1 MSPKSTAHM
10 DWSYSTRKTK
20 KILKFDANQTQITDY
35 FTIAKEINDIVKGNP
50 SLSNLIKENCQ
61 HNNAIEFSTSLLQQ
75 LFKNAQ
81 TNAEHLPRQRRHTEV
96 IKKFSMSML
105 FMAGPAAYDLLH
117 QNMPEALPSLS
128 TIRKEMKKSYSNL
141 IEGEFRFD
149 KLLAHLDAHKCP
161 RLISI
166 SEDATRIIRHIDYD
180 ENSNKLVG
188 FVLPMDSRFLP
199 ITDSFLATSFE
210 KIEQFFTNESR
221 ATFAYVYMAQPM
233 SPSVPPFC
241 LNIIGTNNH
250 FNAKSVLSRWQ
261 HMITECTARNIQV
274 ISFSGDGDTR
284 ILKSMRI
291 STKLY
296 SYTSESIPNMFRNPF
311 SDHLMSIPL
320 HWKQSKWF
328 AINEISNISPVQDTV
343 HLGVKLKAR
352 LMSHSQVLLLGKF
365 SAQSA
370 HLSLL
375 ESTFRKEQ
383 HNLRLKDLDHQDKQ
397 NFEAV
402 SRLTSINVISLLDE
416 FPDTLG
422 TKYYLLVI
430 KNIVNSFLK
439 KDLPPLQRIQDAW
452 FALFFVRYWRQWILN
467 NKQYTLE
474 NNFITT
480 NAYIC
485 IELNAH
491 ALITFLLALQNSK
504 LGSDAYKCYLP
515 WLLGSQPCER
525 AFRAARSMSSIFST
539 VINFS
544 IQGLLQRLHKLQSFI
559 ELQSESESTKIIY
572 PQKKV
577 HSNKDGIST
586 NDDTIYSVDNISTEQ
601 IDEAVKAGFIR
612 AQTAMDEL
620 GMKELLEK
628 NKQWEFA
635 FGDVGELTQDAYEDD
650 ELPETANDQSC
661 SSTTVEESEESSLV
675 EVLETLVEKEMVNQ
689 EVKEKLT
696 KKLNLTAICKGSSNK
711 TSIPIYKKA
720 NESQNF
726 TRDHKF
732 IEIIHNDESIFV
744 RKTTLVWLFQ
754 EGERVSSDRLFRVRS
769 TQPYN
774 KTLQTI
780 MKHNRDFKMPKTD
793 EQVSLG
799 DLCVFKCVVKNTTI
813 DNCNQ
818 WKIGRITQFANYK
831 ERLKKDRQYKNSSAM
846 VNSAVG
852 AMCSWYYCSKENHR
866 LFVYRPNDNFSHISL
881 SDSYVCTLF
890 PSCFEEITGT
900 TITGTE
906 IGKLP
911 AGSVLHTAR
920 ELLISEAALDFISIK
935 IVEIQKNEETITI
948 STDDCTST
956 SKGKGKPDI
965 WVICNGYRLYNKNK
979 QQILNGKELTD
990 IHINGA
996 CALLREQNPEIGGM
1010 ESTLYQQYDRALMQP
1025 TNAIQILHIN
1035 SNHWAVMSTLGCE
1048 QNIIEYYDSLYNNI
1062 SLSTKSTITKL
1073 LQPKES
1079 FTVRIK
1085 NVAKQ
1090 LGGTEC
1096 GLYAIAYCVSL
1107 ANGQDPSGIVYD
1119 QREMRQHLISCFENK
1134 RLTLFPIAKKR
1145 RLATTHTSIVTI
1157 TVCPI
1162 CKGADTGSLMVFCE
1176 TCEKWFH
1183 KECVPPFDESDDEFN
1198 WMCPGCLNNDNRAS

>member
-1 MSPKSTAHM
+1 M
-10 DWSYSTRKTK
+10 DWSHRTRKTK
-20 KILKFDANQTQITDY
+20 KVLKFDANQSQITDY

-50 SLSNLIKENCQ
+50 SLSNLIKENGQ
-61 HNNAIEFSTSLLQQ
+61 HNNAKEFSTSLLQQ

-81 TNAEHLPRQRRHTEV
+81 TNAEHIPKQRRHTEV

-128 TIRKEMKKSYSNL
+128 TIRKEMRKSYSNL

-188 FVLPMDSRFLP
+188 FVLPVDSKFLP
-199 ITDSFLATSFE
+199 ITDSFLATSFD
-210 KIEQFFTNESR
+210 KIEEFFANENR
-221 ATFAYVYMAQPM
+221 ATFAYAYMAQPM

-241 LNIIGTNNH
+241 LNIIGTNNQ
-250 FNAKSVLSRWQ
+250 FNATSVLSRWQ

-296 SYTSESIPNMFRNPF
+296 SYTSESIPTMFRNPF
-311 SDHLMSIPL
+311 SDHLMNSKSIPL

-328 AINEISNISPVQDTV
+328 AINAISNISPVQDTV

-352 LMSHSQVLLLGKF
+352 LMSHSQVLPLGKF

-402 SRLTSINVISLLDE
+402 SHLTSANVISLLDE

-439 KDLPPLQRIQDAW
+439 KDLSPLQRIQDAW
-452 FALFFVRYWRQWILN
+452 FALIFVRYWRQWILN
-467 NKQYTLE
+467 NQQYTLE

-491 ALITFLLALQNSK
+491 ALIIFLLALQNSE
-504 LGSDAYKCYLP
+504 LECAAHKCYLP

-544 IQGLLQRLHKLQSFI
+544 MQGLLQRLHKLQSFI
-559 ELQSESESTKIIY
+559 ELQSECESTKIIY
-572 PQKKV
+572 PQKNL

-586 NDDTIYSVDNISTEQ
+586 NDDTIYPVDSISIEQ
-601 IDEAVKAGFIR
+601 IEEAVKAGFKR
-612 AQTAMDEL
+612 AQTAMEEL

-650 ELPETANDQSC
+650 ELPETVSDQKC
-661 SSTTVEESEESSLV
+661 LSTTAEESNEVSCLA
-675 EVLETLVEKEMVNQ
+675 EVLETLEEKEMLNP

-696 KKLNLTAICKGSSNK
+696 AICKSSSNK
-711 TSIPIYKKA
+711 TTIPMYKKA
-720 NESQNF
+720 DESQEKLNF

-732 IEIIHNDESIFV
+732 IEIIHNDESIFI
-744 RKTTLVWLFQ
+744 RKSTLVWLFQ

-780 MKHNRDFKMPKTD
+780 TKHSRDFKLPKTD

-799 DLCVFKCVVKNTTI
+799 DLCVFKNTTI
-813 DNCNQ
+813 NHSNQ

-846 VNSAVG
+846 VHSSVG
-852 AMCSWYYCSKENHR
+852 AMCSWYYCSKENHH
-866 LFVYRPNDNFSHISL
+866 LFVYTPNDNFSYISL

-890 PSCFEEITGT
+890 PSCFEEIKGT
-900 TITGTE
+900 DIKGTE

-911 AGSVLHTAR
+911 VGSALHTAR
-920 ELLISEAALDFISIK
+920 ELLISEAALDFIFIK
-935 IVEIQKNEETITI
+935 VTEIQKNEETITI
-948 STDDCTST
+948 STDECTSSST

-979 QQILNGKELTD
+979 QQLLNGKELTD
-990 IHINGA
+990 MHINGA
-996 CALLREQNPEIGGM
+996 CTLLREQYPEIGGN
-1010 ESTLYQQYDRALMQP
+1010 ESTLYQQYDRALRQP
-1025 TNAIQILHIN
+1025 TNAIQILHIHP
-1035 SNHWAVMSTLGCE
+1035 NHWAVMSTLGCE
-1048 QNIIEYYDSLYNNI
+1048 ENIIEYYDSLFNNVA
-1062 SLSTKSTITKL
+1062 LSTKTTITKL

-1090 LGGTEC
+1090 IGGTEC

-1107 ANGQDPSGIVYD
+1107 ANGQDPSTFVYD
-1119 QREMRQHLISCFENK
+1119 QREMRGHLISCFENK
-1134 RLTLFPIAKKR
+1134 KLTLFPIAKKR
-1145 RLATTHTSIVTI
+1145 RLTTTYTSIVII

-1162 CKGADTGSLMVFCE
+1162 CKETDTGSLMVFCE
-1176 TCEKWFH
+1176 TCENWFH
-1183 KECVPPFDESDDEFN
+1183 KECVPPFDENDNEFN
-1198 WMCPGCLNNDNRAS
+1198 WMCPGCLNNDNRASQNV

>member
-1 MSPKSTAHM
+1 
-10 DWSYSTRKTK
+10 
-20 KILKFDANQTQITDY
+20 
-35 FTIAKEINDIVKGNP
+35 
-50 SLSNLIKENCQ
+50 
-61 HNNAIEFSTSLLQQ
+61 
-75 LFKNAQ
+75 
-81 TNAEHLPRQRRHTEV
+81 
-96 IKKFSMSML
+96 
-105 FMAGPAAYDLLH
+105 
-117 QNMPEALPSLS
+117 
-128 TIRKEMKKSYSNL
+128 
-141 IEGEFRFD
+141 
-149 KLLAHLDAHKCP
+149 
-161 RLISI
+161 
-166 SEDATRIIRHIDYD
+166 
-180 ENSNKLVG
+180 
-188 FVLPMDSRFLP
+188 
-199 ITDSFLATSFE
+199 
-210 KIEQFFTNESR
+210 
-221 ATFAYVYMAQPM
+221 
-233 SPSVPPFC
+233 
-241 LNIIGTNNH
+241 
-250 FNAKSVLSRWQ
+250 
-261 HMITECTARNIQV
+261 
-274 ISFSGDGDTR
+274 
-284 ILKSMRI
+284 
-291 STKLY
+291 
-296 SYTSESIPNMFRNPF
+296 
-311 SDHLMSIPL
+311 MSIPL

-352 LMSHSQVLLLGKF
+352 LMSHSQVLPLGKF

-383 HNLRLKDLDHQDKQ
+383 HNLRLKDLDHQDRQ

-402 SRLTSINVISLLDE
+402 SRLTSANINVISLLDE

-439 KDLPPLQRIQDAW
+439 RDLSPLQRIQDAW

-467 NKQYTLE
+467 NKHYTLE

-491 ALITFLLALQNSK
+491 ALITLLLTLQNPK
-504 LGSDAYKCYLP
+504 LVSDAYKCYLP

-559 ELQSESESTKIIY
+559 ELQSESEGTKIIY
-572 PQKKV
+572 PQKII

-586 NDDTIYSVDNISTEQ
+586 NDDSIYSVDNISIEQ

-612 AQTAMDEL
+612 AQTAMEEL
-620 GMKELLEK
+620 GMKELLVK

-635 FGDVGELTQDAYEDD
+635 FGDIGELTQDAYEDD
-650 ELPETANDQSC
+650 ELPETVSDKSC
-661 SSTTVEESEESSLV
+661 SSTTVEESEESSLA
-675 EVLETLVEKEMVNQ
+675 EVLETLEEKEIVNQ

-711 TSIPIYKKA
+711 TTIPIYKKA
-720 NESQNF
+720 NKSQEKQNF

-732 IEIIHNDESIFV
+732 IEINHNDESIFI

-769 TQPYN
+769 TQPYS
-774 KTLQTI
+774 KALQSIT
-780 MKHNRDFKMPKTD
+780 KHDRDFKLPMTD

-799 DLCVFKCVVKNTTI
+799 DLCVFKGLVKNTTV
-813 DNCNQ
+813 DNANQ
-818 WKIGRITQFANYK
+818 WKIGRIIQFANYK

-846 VNSAVG
+846 VNSTVG
-852 AMCSWYYCSKENHR
+852 VMCSWYCCSKEKYH
-866 LFVYRPNDNFSHISL
+866 LFVYRPNENFSHISL

-890 PSCFEEITGT
+890 ASCFEEIKGT
-900 TITGTE
+900 AITGTE

-920 ELLISEAALDFISIK
+920 ELLISEAAFDFISIK

-948 STDDCTST
+948 STDESTSI

-965 WVICNGYRLYNKNK
+965 WIICNGYRLYNKNK
-979 QQILNGKELTD
+979 QQILNGKELND

-996 CALLREQNPEIGGM
+996 CALLREQYPEIGGM

-1073 LQPKES
+1073 LQSKES

-1107 ANGQDPSGIVYD
+1107 ANGQDPSRIVYD

-1134 RLTLFPIAKKR
+1134 RLSLFPIAKKR
-1145 RLATTHTSIVTI
+1145 RLTTTYTSVVTI

-1198 WMCPGCLNNDNRAS
+1198 WMCPECQNTDDRVS